1 MGAGQSTTATFSGN
15 TANYTLD
22 VPYGDHAV
30 TTTLLGYKTTTQ
42 LATVSSGT
50 PVDLDFTLSTLQR
63 RIDVVSSP
71 WRIPPDG
78 VSQMTVTA
86 IVRDEEGRR
95 FGNEA
100 VTWDVDLGTV
110 ISSDATTDAVGEA
123 RLVLQAP
130 TDADTAGIYVT
141 CGGAQGVGYAEFG
154 SATAPSV
161 RILTPTDDETVS
173 GTITVEVEAQD
184 YAGTEPGIVHI
195 RVAADGQ
202 PLMPLMV
209 SRKKG
214 YWATY
219 QVPNGVH
226 QIKAAATDFDEEAG
240 FSQTVTLNVDNPAY
254 SVAETTAVINASNPS
269 TTISATLAT
278 SSAWTVEI
286 AEPNAPTPLRTYSG
300 SGTAVSAT
308 WDGKATDGTDVPAGT
323 YNYNIKSGGGST
335 LASGVVAVWRGTGGA
350 TALIVEGWDFPWNAS
365 EMNEAAKQCRKR
377 GFNVITI
384 PKRIA
389 TWENFLNAY
398 NTYEV
403 QVLFVTSHGQYEIRN
418 SVCFPSLI
426 PQVTAFLLQDAVVY
440 AYRPDDGAGGYFR
453 EYPPPGDPAWATIGT
468 RFGYGIWRNWPFLKA
483 RYVSEIPAN
492 RRWDMTFVWMDTCF
506 CGRIGAGRGDL
517 TDHANPYNIEG
528 YNDMASMFYIY
539 DNAYTY
545 GACYAGYYEQS
556 MSDAH
561 YDRLVGI
568 IFGSLGWGYTMDQAV
583 WRDAYNYG
591 GFVTGI
597 YDSYTETDGPCGIW
611 RIVMPPYHNLRVH
624 GNPFGFRL
632 SPH

>member
-1 MGAGQSTTATFSGN
+1 MTNKQSLF
-15 TANYTLD
+15 LD
-22 VPYGDHAV
+22 WPTIDHSSIS
-30 TTTLLGYKTTTQ
+30 LLGYKTTTQ

-50 PVDLDFTLSTLQR
+50 PVDLDFSLSTIQR
-63 RIDVVSSP
+63 RIDVVASP

-78 VSQMTVTA
+78 VSQMTITA

-161 RILTPTDDETVS
+161 RILTPTNDETVS
-173 GTITVEVEAQD
+173 GTITIEVEAQD

-195 RVAADGQ
+195 GVSADGQ
-202 PLMPLMV
+202 PLFPLLIT
-209 SRKKG
+209 RKKG

-226 QIKAAATDFDEEAG
+226 QIKAAAIDFDEEAG
-240 FSQTVTLNVDNPAY
+240 FSQTVTLDVDNPAY
-254 SVAETTAVINASNPS
+254 SVAETSAIINASNPS
-269 TTISATLAT
+269 TTISATLVT
-278 SSAWTVEI
+278 SSNWTVEI
-286 AEPNAPTPLRTYSG
+286 AEPNASPLQTYSG

-308 WDGKATDGTDVPAGT
+308 RDGKASDGTDVPSGT
-323 YNYNIKSGGGST
+323 YEYDIKANGNS
-335 LASGVVAVWRGTGGA
+335 LAKGKVSVWRVTGGA
-350 TALIVEGWDFPWNAS
+350 TALIVEGWDFPYNAS
-365 EMNEAAKQCRKR
+365 EMNEVAKQCRKR
-377 GFNVITI
+377 NFNVITI

-389 TWENFLNAY
+389 TWENFLDAY
-398 NTYEV
+398 NTYPV

-440 AYRPDDGAGGYFR
+440 AYRPDDGSGGYFR

-468 RFGYGIWRNWPFLKA
+468 RYGYGIWRNWPFLKA
-483 RYVSEIPAN
+483 HYVSEIPYY
-492 RRWDMTFVWMDTCF
+492 RRDDMTFVWMDTCF

-517 TDHANPYNIEG
+517 TDQGNPYNIVD

-545 GACYAGYYEQS
+545 GACYAGYYEES
-556 MSDAH
+556 WSDER
-561 YDRLVGI
+561 YDRMVGVVS
-568 IFGSLGWGYTMDQAV
+568 GSLGWGYTMDQAV

-591 GFVTGI
+591 SGFLTSI
-597 YDSYTETDGPCGIW
+597 YASYTDTYGPCHIW
-611 RIVMPPYHNLRVH
+611 RRVMPPYHNLRVH
-624 GNPFGFRL
+624 GNPWGFRL